1 MTDKVKPPQ
10 PMAFKN
16 LAELKRHIKVGTEF
30 KATSHKY
37 HPDIVGLTRVVTKV
51 QTNGFYSKIKDEP
64 NHRFSDCNGGKG
76 FFTELGK
83 AGGYMY

>member
-1 MTDKVKPPQ
+1 MTDKAKPPQ

-37 HPDIVGLTRVVTKV
+37 HPNIVGLTRVVTKLSALSV
-51 QTNGFYSKIKDEP
+51 S
-64 NHRFSDCNGGKG
+64 
-76 FFTELGK
+76 
-83 AGGYMY
+83 M

>member
-1 MTDKVKPPQ
+1 MTDKAKPPQ

-16 LAELKRHIKVGTEF
+16 LAELKRYIKIGTEF

-51 QTNGFYSKIKDEP
+51 QTN
-64 NHRFSDCNGGKG
+64 C
-76 FFTELGK
+76 
-83 AGGYMY
+83 